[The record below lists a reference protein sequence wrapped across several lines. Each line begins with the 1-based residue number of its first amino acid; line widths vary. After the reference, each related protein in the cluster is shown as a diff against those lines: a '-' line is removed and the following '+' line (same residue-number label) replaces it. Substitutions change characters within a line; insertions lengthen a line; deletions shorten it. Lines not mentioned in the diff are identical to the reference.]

1 MCYLSLNFFLDEA
14 KESKRKKVQK
24 EDKTQRKMT
33 DFIIID

>member
-1 MCYLSLNFFLDEA
+1 MYSISLKFFSDEG
-14 KESKRKKVQK
+14 KENKRKKVTK